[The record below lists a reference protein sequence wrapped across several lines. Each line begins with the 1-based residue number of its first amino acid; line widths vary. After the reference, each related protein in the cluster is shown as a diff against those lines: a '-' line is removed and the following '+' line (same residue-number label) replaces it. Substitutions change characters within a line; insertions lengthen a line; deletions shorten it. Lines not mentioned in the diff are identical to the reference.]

1 MRIIESV
8 AEMQQ
13 QADAWRRAEERIVLA
28 PTMGYL
34 HPGHLALMQ
43 MARSLGERVVVSIF
57 VNPTQFGPG
66 EDYQSYPRDLDGDRR
81 MAEQA
86 RVDVVFIPQVREMYP
101 EGYQTF
107 VDVTEVTDH
116 LCGRSR
122 PGHFRGVTTVVMKL
136 LQIVKPHQAIFGEKD
151 FQQLVTIRRMVLD
164 LNLDVEVVGHP
175 IVREADGLAMS
186 SRNAYLNAEQRQTAL
201 RLNQSLRRAQS
212 LVDAG
217 ERRGET
223 IIAAVESHLLAG
235 AGAEIDY
242 VQLCQ
247 LETLEDVVSI
257 DGPTL
262 LALAVRVGKARLI
275 DNCVLQ
281 LPV

>member
-13 QADAWRRAEERIVLA
+13 QADAWRRAKERIVLV

-34 HPGHLALMQ
+34 HQGHRALMH
-43 MARSLGERVVVSIF
+43 MARRLGDRVVVSIF
-57 VNPTQFGPG
+57 VNPNQFGPG
-66 EDYQSYPRDLDGDRR
+66 EDYQSYPRDLDGDQR
-81 MAEQA
+81 MAEEA
-86 RVDVVFIPQVREMYP
+86 RVDVVFVPQVKEMYP

-107 VDVTEVTDH
+107 VDVTEVTGN

-136 LQIVKPHQAIFGEKD
+136 LHIVKPHQAVFGEKD
-151 FQQLVTIRRMVLD
+151 FQQLVTIRRMVQD

-186 SRNAYLNAEQRQTAL
+186 SRNVYLNAEQRQTAL
-201 RLNQSLRRAQS
+201 RLNQSLRQAQS

-217 ERRGET
+217 ERRGEA
-223 IIAAVESHLLAG
+223 IIAAVNNHLSAGDG
-235 AGAEIDY
+235 AGIDY
-242 VQLCQ
+242 VQLCH
-247 LETLEDVVSI
+247 LDSLEDVVSI
-257 DGPTL
+257 GGPTL

-281 LPV
+281 LPA